1 MTLEDV
7 KAAGKRLR
15 SNKRM
20 SEPFSTLKNIGYLLG
35 FMSMFMGS
43 LSFSL
48 KSPRF
53 SDLSTPD
60 IGPSWH
66 LRPFPFPLWEIVFMV
81 GGVLLLLS
89 TYYMKHMV
97 FAHVCGAIAWF
108 FSGAVWVVYGIL
120 FRPDYVFAFGVLS
133 LFMSAQHTVLAKLW
147 RIEEA

>member
-1 MTLEDV
+1 MSIPV
-7 KAAGKRLR
+7 VVAISQKIKRGR
-15 SNKRM
+15 GVA
-20 SEPFSTLKNIGYLLG
+20 EPFSSIKRLGYLLG

-48 KSPRF
+48 RSPRF

-66 LRPFPFPLWEIVFMV
+66 LRPLPFPLWEVIFIV

-89 TYYMKHMV
+89 TYYMKYMV
-97 FAHVCGAIAWF
+97 SAHVCGAIAWL
-108 FSGAVWVVYGIL
+108 FSGVVWVVYGIL
-120 FRPDYVFAFGVLS
+120 FKPDYVFAFGVLS

>member
-1 MTLEDV
+1 MNLENV
-7 KAAGKRLR
+7 KSVIEAIR
-15 SNKRM
+15 SRKRM

-35 FMSMFMGS
+35 FMSIFMGS

-81 GGVLLLLS
+81 GGALLLLS

-97 FAHVCGAIAWF
+97 FAYVCGATAWF
-108 FSGAVWVVYGIL
+108 ISGVVWVAYGIL
-120 FRPDYVFAFGVLS
+120 FRPDYVFAFGVIS